1 MKLDFEKLMHR
12 EQVVFSEEEEKRFFQ
27 NTVCMV
33 TGGGGSIGSELCRQ
47 LLKCGAKK
55 VIVIDIYENG
65 AYDLQQ
71 ELWMK
76 CGPEI
81 PLVIEIASVQ
91 DRKKMECLL
100 KEYRPDYLFHAAFH
114 KHVPLMEHNPEE
126 AVKNNVF
133 GTWNLAELSQKWK
146 VPHFVLI
153 STDKAVNPTSVMGAT
168 KRLSEMIVSYFSQ
181 QGKAS
186 RFVTVRFGNVLA
198 SNGSVI
204 PLFCRQVEM
213 GGPVTVT
220 HPQAERY
227 LMTIPEAVL
236 LIMRSVMLSKG
247 GEIFVL
253 DMGNP
258 VKITELA
265 EAVIRS
271 YGYTPGKEIELKF
284 TGLRPGEKLTEQLSS
299 EEEHCLATEDKK
311 IFVSMG
317 TSVEEDKLLKNLQEL
332 YQVLENG
339 NRDSVL
345 HKLGQAV
352 PEFCHDA
359 HKAQRFKEECS

>member
-76 CGPEI
+76 YGPEV

-146 VPHFVLI
+146 VP
-153 STDKAVNPTSVMGAT
+153 
-168 KRLSEMIVSYFSQ
+168 
-181 QGKAS
+181 
-186 RFVTVRFGNVLA
+186 
-198 SNGSVI
+198 
-204 PLFCRQVEM
+204 
-213 GGPVTVT
+213 
-220 HPQAERY
+220 
-227 LMTIPEAVL
+227 
-236 LIMRSVMLSKG
+236 
-247 GEIFVL
+247 
-253 DMGNP
+253 
-258 VKITELA
+258 
-265 EAVIRS
+265 
-271 YGYTPGKEIELKF
+271 
-284 TGLRPGEKLTEQLSS
+284 
-299 EEEHCLATEDKK
+299 
-311 IFVSMG
+311 SM
-317 TSVEEDKLLKNLQEL
+317 SL
-332 YQVLENG
+332 
-339 NRDSVL
+339 
-345 HKLGQAV
+345 
-352 PEFCHDA
+352 
-359 HKAQRFKEECS
+359 